1 MWLSPLPRFSVHLL
15 LKPQYLGRMG
25 KVDRGQVAVFGVLA
39 KGQYATAIDSLI
51 PSDAMLPSGPW
62 QKAGHW
68 HFVSS
73 G

>member
-1 MWLSPLPRFSVHLL
+1 
-15 LKPQYLGRMG
+15 MG